1 MAKVPQKKVFSIER
15 SRGQGKAGAAGA
27 SAPRNG
33 KAPAAGTTDRHDE
46 LMTALG
52 QIRDALSAIGKV
64 SGGAGAAGGVDIPVP
79 AMSAELLEQY
89 RQEMEAS
96 TSLKMEIKELSTAI
110 EKTKREIA
118 TLRTGGGDEV
128 PIDAAT
134 TQLDAVVQA
143 TELATNTILSNVE
156 EVETIAVRLYE
167 NARDDEDRELA
178 EDIKLH
184 VIRIMEACNFQD
196 ITGQRITKVVRT
208 MKFVDDRISRM
219 LEIWGEDLAGE
230 AGMDET
236 RDEAD
241 KALLNGPQLDD
252 QKVTQAEIDAMFE

>member
-1 MAKVPQKKVFSIER
+1 MSKVPQKKVFSIER
-15 SRGQGKAGAAGA
+15 SRGQAKAGRPGA

-33 KAPAAGTTDRHDE
+33 NAPSGRPDDRHDE
-46 LMTALG
+46 LMAALG
-52 QIRDALSAIGKV
+52 QIRDALSAIGQ
-64 SGGAGAAGGVDIPVP
+64 AAGSPGTPDIPVP
-79 AMSAELLEQY
+79 AMSAELLDQY

-96 TSLKMEIKELSTAI
+96 ANLKSEIKELSAAI

-118 TLRTGGGDEV
+118 TLRTGGGDEI
-128 PIDAAT
+128 PIDSAT

-143 TELATNTILSNVE
+143 TELATNTILNNVE
-156 EVETIAVRLYE
+156 EIETIAVRFYE
-167 NARDDEDRELA
+167 NAKDDEDRELA

-208 MKFVDDRISRM
+208 MKFVDERIGRM
-219 LEIWGEDLAGE
+219 LEIWGEEIAKETGP
-230 AGMDET
+230 DEQQN
-236 RDEAD
+236 EAD
-241 KALLNGPQLDD
+241 QALLNGPQLDD

>member
-1 MAKVPQKKVFSIER
+1 MAKVPQKTVFSIER
-15 SRGQGKAGAAGA
+15 SRGQGKAGVAGTP
-27 SAPRNG
+27 APRNG
-33 KAPAAGTTDRHDE
+33 KAPLGGNTDRHDQ

-52 QIRDALSAIGKV
+52 QIRDALSAIG
-64 SGGAGAAGGVDIPVP
+64 SAAGTAGGPEIPVP

-96 TSLKMEIKELSTAI
+96 TNLKMEIKELSAAI

-178 EDIKLH
+178 DDIKLH

-219 LEIWGEDLAGE
+219 LEIWGEDALGSSDATE
-230 AGMDET
+230 SQE
-236 RDEAD
+236 EAD
-241 KALLNGPQLDD
+241 QALLNGPQLDD
-252 QKVTQAEIDAMFE
+252 KKVTQAEIDAMFE

>member
-33 KAPAAGTTDRHDE
+33 KAPLGGKTDRHDE

-52 QIRDALSAIGKV
+52 QIRDALSAIG
-64 SGGAGAAGGVDIPVP
+64 SAAGAPGGFDIPVP

-96 TSLKMEIKELSTAI
+96 TNLKMEVKELSAAI
-110 EKTKREIA
+110 EKTKKEIA

-143 TELATNTILSNVE
+143 TELATNTILNNVE
-156 EVETIAVRLYE
+156 EIETIAVRLYE
-167 NARDDEDRELA
+167 NAKDDEDRELA
-178 EDIKLH
+178 DDIKLH

-208 MKFVDDRISRM
+208 MKFVDDRITRM
-219 LEIWGEDLAGE
+219 LEIWGEEGARDADV
-230 AGMDET
+230 AET
-236 RDEAD
+236 REEAD
-241 KALLNGPQLDD
+241 QALLNGPQLDE